1 MTTDNVLLLAVLQS
15 IAERG
20 PDPGYSRPELDGYT
34 RDEIDTAVAQLH
46 RRGYV
51 EAAYIQRPIAESSY
65 YWAPSVITD
74 QGRQWLESL
83 KGEG

>member
-15 IAERG
+15 IAGRG
-20 PDPGYSRPELDGYT
+20 PDPGYSRPHVEGYSQ
-34 RDEIDTAVAQLH
+34 DEIDTAVAQLQ

-51 EAAYIQRPIAESSY
+51 EAAYIQRPIAESGY